1 MRGVYVLGVVVALA
15 TAPLFAE
22 TTTTPYP
29 FRYSTLDRVG
39 ELAVRATS
47 EATGLSFKL
56 SAETF
61 DKAIKLGT
69 E

>member
-22 TTTTPYP
+22 TKTDDYT

-39 ELAVRATS
+39 ELAVRPTS
-47 EATGLSFKL
+47 EDTGLSFKL

-61 DKAIKLGT
+61 DKAIQLET